1 MFRTTKTAP
10 KAVEP
15 RVLKDGHLTG
25 LERARLERFEE
36 PHPVEPH
43 ASITRETPLEPLLL
57 TEDQMETPVMPAAA
71 PKPSNVVEDMMTPAP
86 ATESAAHLYVG
97 PGIKLKGEISGC
109 DTFRIEGN
117 FDGNAK
123 ARQLVLCPG
132 GNYLGTAEIEDAE
145 IEGAFDGTLTV
156 SGRLFL
162 RSTGRISGTF
172 SYGQLEIERGGE
184 IAGQIA
190 PHVKGGADAAHSPT
204 QTTFKPHERPTLTA
218 GPKPQAS
225 YQQSTRPYGGAAVP
239 QQMRSGET
247 QRASAPPL
255 LRRSDEDMA
264 QSSAPLDLDNVVQPG

>member
-1 MFRTTKTAP
+1 MFGTTKTAP

-36 PHPVEPH
+36 PHPIEPH
-43 ASITRETPLEPLLL
+43 APITREMPLEPLLL
-57 TEDQMETPVMPAAA
+57 TEDQMETPATSVAA
-71 PKPSNVVEDMMTPAP
+71 PKPSSTVEDMTTPA
-86 ATESAAHLYVG
+86 TKSAAHLYVG

-109 DTFRIEGN
+109 DMFRIEGN

-190 PHVKGGADAAHSPT
+190 PHVKGGAETQPSPV
-204 QTTFKPHERPTLTA
+204 QTTFKPQERPTLTA

-239 QQMRSGET
+239 SQMRAGET
-247 QRASAPPL
+247 PRASAPPL
-255 LRRSDEDMA
+255 LRRTDDKMA